1 MPAVEFRR
9 LELGLQFFKS
19 SNVWNAEN
27 RSKKVRARAGQRKTG
42 KSRKLKMISGSGS
55 CHGNLKMYVRKSH

>member
-9 LELGLQFFKS
+9 LELGLQFFKR
-19 SNVWNAEN
+19 NYVWNAES
-27 RSKKVRARAGQRKTG
+27 RSKKVRARADQRKTG
-42 KSRKLKMISGSGS
+42 KSQKLKMISGSGT